1 MESEP
6 IKISPSQ
13 LNLFQKCQKWWSY
26 KYLDRLPPEP
36 KPITASFI
44 SGCILHQAVNTWI
57 KSGKSAPIP
66 LVSSFLEEFLN
77 NNPDCPLKFT
87 EKLPLLE
94 LMKRLQITA
103 EAVKAKLIGR
113 FKRVLLAEE
122 ELQVELPTGFILRG
136 FPDIVAI
143 DENNNT
149 VLVDI
154 KCSHRIKT
162 VTEVRGYYLQLCSY
176 AFLLQ
181 LHDIHV
187 DRIEILSLA
196 ISSSLKPRNGS
207 GFNIAWVP
215 LEGDFE
221 QDFKDTLN
229 SFCDHI
235 FFKLPALR
243 NGIQQGTCGWCAYA
257 QHCLGKEVVKQNAA

>member
-1 MESEP
+1 MQSET

-13 LNLFQKCQKWWSY
+13 LNLFQKCQKWWTY

-36 KPITASFI
+36 KKVSVSYI
-44 SGCILHQAVNTWI
+44 SGCLLHEAINAWI
-57 KSGKSAPIP
+57 KAGKAAPMP
-66 LVSSFLEEFLN
+66 LVSSFLEGFLDN
-77 NNPDCPLKFT
+77 NQDCPLEFT

-94 LMKRLQITA
+94 LMKRLQSTA

-143 DENNNT
+143 DEDNNT

-154 KCSHRIKT
+154 KCSNRIKT
-162 VTEVRGYYLQLCSY
+162 ITEVRGYYLQLCSY

-181 LHDIHV
+181 LHNVHV

-196 ISSSLKPRNGS
+196 ISSSLKPRKGNG
-207 GFNIAWVP
+207 FDIAWVP

-235 FFKLPALR
+235 FFKLPTLR
-243 NGIQQGTCGWCAYA
+243 NGIQQGTCSWCAYA
-257 QHCLGKEVVKQNAA
+257 QHCLGKEAVKEAVA